1 MSLNDK
7 IYAALR
13 NPAITMDELKPLLLD
28 VTLQLDYLDAREPYI
43 VRLES
48 HLATIESL
56 FNELLEK
63 IALC

>member
-28 VTLQLDYLDAREPYI
+28 VTLQLDYLDARERYI

-48 HLATIESL
+48 QLATIESL
-56 FNELLEK
+56 FNEVLEK